1 MHIASDESG
10 IVVANPHSQIS
21 ISSYFL
27 IDEQNIKFS
36 F

>member
-1 MHIASDESG
+1 MHNASHG
-10 IVVANPHSQIS
+10 VGRVVGNPHSQIS
-21 ISSYFL
+21 ISSFFL